1 MGSFEN
7 KPPSWAMAFLRFIVH
22 PEFHEEIQGDL
33 LEKYHSDLQKV
44 GPKAARRQLYTHL
57 LSMLKPILI
66 FNLNSIYMTP
76 RIWLSLALMAFVI
89 LLASVAPFLSGSSS
103 NELYAIS
110 QFAQTLG
117 YTGLIFIPVALVW
130 LIIEFRNKKGQ
141 PLNRWTNGY
150 YLSWLA
156 LTPILV
162 FIPVQLILTLVR
174 DQPLNLWPFAIML
187 LMVAFLA
194 YRIQKLKKKTA
205 YKFNPVPLYLL
216 VIPVI
221 ALATSQWAVEGAA
234 AISRKAAISKTEPLI
249 AAIEKYN
256 AEHGDYPSDLNAL
269 RDAYRGELPTLD
281 SKNKLT
287 YEYQKGNHSFQLR
300 FERLWHWNA
309 TEVVVYS
316 NSGLPDIK
324 GNYENHSA
332 GHPNWWYYL
341 AD

>member
-1 MGSFEN
+1 MDL
-7 KPPSWAMAFLRFIVH
+7 LRLMVH
-22 PEFHEEIQGDL
+22 PEFHEEIEGDV
-33 LEKYHSDLQKV
+33 LEKYHSDLEKV
-44 GPKAARRQLYTHL
+44 GPKTARRQLYIHL
-57 LSMLKPILI
+57 LSLLKPMLI
-66 FNLNSIYMTP
+66 FNLNSMYMTP
-76 RIWLSLALMAFVI
+76 RIWLSLALTAFVI

-103 NELYAIS
+103 HLWYAVS

-117 YTGLIFIPVALVW
+117 YTGLIFIPIALVW

-141 PLNRWTNGY
+141 SLNLWTNGY
-150 YLSWLA
+150 YFSWMA

-162 FIPVQLILTLVR
+162 FLPVQLILTFVR

-187 LMVAFLA
+187 LMVAFLV
-194 YRIQKLKKKTA
+194 YRIQKLKKKTE

-216 VIPVI
+216 VIPMI

-256 AEHGDYPSDLNAL
+256 AEHGDYPSDLNVL

-281 SKNKLT
+281 SKNKLI

-324 GNYENHSA
+324 GNYENHPA